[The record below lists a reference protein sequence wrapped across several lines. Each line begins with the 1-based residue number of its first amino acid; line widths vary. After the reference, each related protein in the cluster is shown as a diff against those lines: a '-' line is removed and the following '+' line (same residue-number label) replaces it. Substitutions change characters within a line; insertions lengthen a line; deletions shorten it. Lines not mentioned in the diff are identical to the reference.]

1 MNLNQLR
8 VFCTV
13 VSEGGFLQAS
23 RSLYMSQPAIS
34 QHVAALEKAIGVRLF
49 NRKGRNISLTP
60 EGRTLLVLAK
70 EVLEK
75 ADGIPDRFREMKE
88 LRLGKLAAGFE
99 AHPSMTL
106 LPQVL
111 KRFRTDF
118 PEIQVAIVTERQET
132 LLEKLTAG
140 EIEMA
145 VLGGNRRNL
154 PTTGLVTRSL
164 GLDSLILIVPQD
176 HAWAGPS
183 PVAASNLEGEPL
195 ARYLPSCPLSP
206 VVEDYLLQHQ
216 VKPRA
221 DLWVD
226 DPAVAARLVSE
237 GICHA
242 ILNRGS
248 LAGKTG
254 FPGIREVPLAGL
266 ESLSC
271 EISVAYSTRLGLSYA
286 GWAFEK
292 ILEAESP
299 RVLKTA

>member
-1 MNLNQLR
+1 MNLNQLK

-23 RSLYMSQPAIS
+23 RALYMSQPAIS

-49 NRKGRNISLTP
+49 NRRGRNVSLTP
-60 EGRTLLVLAK
+60 EGRTVLVLAR

-75 ADGIPDRFREMKE
+75 ADGIPERFREMKE

-99 AHPSMTL
+99 AHPARSL
-106 LPQVL
+106 LPPVL
-111 KRFRTDF
+111 KRFRAEF
-118 PEIQVAIVTERQET
+118 PDIQVTIVTDRQDN
-132 LLEKLTAG
+132 LLQRLSSG

-145 VLGGNRRNL
+145 VVGGNRRNL

-164 GLDSLILIVPQD
+164 GLDALTLVVPD
-176 HAWAGPS
+176 GHPWKGPAPLLPS
-183 PVAASNLEGEPL
+183 CLEGEHL
-195 ARYLPSCPLSP
+195 ARFLPSCPLSP

-216 VKPRA
+216 VKPRS

-226 DPAVAARLVSE
+226 DPAVATRFVSE
-237 GICHA
+237 GICVA

-248 LAGKTG
+248 LGRKTG
-254 FPGIREVPLAGL
+254 TLGIREVPLSGL
-266 ESLSC
+266 ETLSW
-271 EISVAYSTRLGLSYA
+271 EINVAYSTRLGLSYT

-292 ILEAESP
+292 ILESESP
-299 RVLKTA
+299 KLLKTA

>member
-23 RSLYMSQPAIS
+23 RTLYMSQPAIS

-49 NRKGRNISLTP
+49 NRKGRNVSLTP
-60 EGRTLLVLAK
+60 EGRTLLVLAR

-88 LRLGKLAAGFE
+88 LRLGKLAVGFE
-99 AHPSMTL
+99 AHPARAL
-106 LPQVL
+106 LPPVL
-111 KRFRTDF
+111 RRFRAEF
-118 PEIQVAIVTERQET
+118 PDIQVTIVTGGQEN
-132 LLEKLTAG
+132 LLQKLSSG

-154 PTTGLVTRSL
+154 PTSGLVTRSL
-164 GLDSLILIVPQD
+164 GLDALALVVPAD
-176 HAWAGPS
+176 HPWKGNTPLQPS
-183 PVAASNLEGEPL
+183 CLEGEHL

-216 VKPRA
+216 VKPRS
-221 DLWVD
+221 DLWLD
-226 DPAVAARLVSE
+226 DPAVAARFVSE
-237 GICHA
+237 GICVA
-242 ILNRGS
+242 ILNRGC
-248 LAGKTG
+248 LGGKTG
-254 FPGIREVPLAGL
+254 TGGIREVPLEGL
-266 ESLSC
+266 ESLSW
-271 EISVAYSTRLGLSYA
+271 EINAAYSTRLGLSYA

-292 ILEAESP
+292 ILESESP
-299 RVLKTA
+299 KELRTA